1 MKPGE
6 VYEWLDQG
14 PAILLSQCSIPA
26 PCREEDFVDFL
37 RDPDSW
43 PQDRGWTI
51 KLLVTGEMMDVHEET
66 LNTDA
71 SFQFKGVAIA

>member
-1 MKPGE
+1 MLSCGDGGEMKPGE

-37 RDPDSW
+37 IV
-43 PQDRGWTI
+43 QH
-51 KLLVTGEMMDVHEET
+51 L
-66 LNTDA
+66 A
-71 SFQFKGVAIA
+71 